1 MARVVQTDQARE
13 DLRAILRYLR
23 RHSRPAAERLAEAIK
38 ERLSLLS
45 KSPRLGCERPEL
57 GTDVRSI
64 VVGDY
69 ILIYHATDA
78 VVTVVRIF
86 HGARDIETLMRLTDW
101 EPPGTDEG

>member
-13 DLRAILRYLR
+13 DLRDILRYLR
-23 RHSRPAAERLAEAIK
+23 RHSRPAAERLAKAIK

-45 KSPRLGCERPEL
+45 NSPRLGRERPEL
-57 GTDVRSI
+57 GIDVRSV

-78 VVTVVRIF
+78 TVTLIRIF
-86 HGARDIETLMRLTDW
+86 HGARDLETLMRLTDW
-101 EPPGTDEG
+101 EPPETTSE